1 MPGVAREDRL
11 SSRWMPAPRVLP
23 WLVVLAGACG
33 TPPPPRPSPP
43 PPDAPR
49 PRIAEIDDCA
59 PEDGKPV
66 EPLARKYEGVARH
79 ARCQREVY
87 TIMGR
92 VTVALGQPCEYCH
105 VPDRYPEMT
114 ERKRIANWMAAELVP
129 SLQKHGGGEL
139 WCKDCHAPAGKGRAK
154 ILGNPRGRAQ
164 AIEWMTTHLVEK
176 FDTAR
181 GEALR
186 CTMCHEG
193 NLGSKDW
200 NSKVILTHHLPP
212 IPEHAAIA
220 APDAGVD
227 AASAD
232 VPDAGVP

>member
-1 MPGVAREDRL
+1 
-11 SSRWMPAPRVLP
+11 MPAPRVLP

-33 TPPPPRPSPP
+33 TPPPLRPSPP
-43 PPDAPR
+43 PPGAPL
-49 PRIAEIDDCA
+49 PRVAEIDDCA

-87 TIMGR
+87 TIMGF

-105 VPDRYPEMT
+105 VPERYPEMT

-139 WCKDCHAPAGKGRAK
+139 WCKDCHAPAGEGRAK
-154 ILGNPRGRAQ
+154 ILGNPRSRAQ

-186 CTMCHEG
+186 CKTCHQG
-193 NLGSKDW
+193 NLGTKEWDPR
-200 NSKVILTHHLPP
+200 VILTHHLPP
-212 IPEHAAIA
+212 ATSHPPNASV
-220 APDAGVD
+220 PGVPDVDAG
-227 AASAD
+227 APSPGTGTENTD
-232 VPDAGVP
+232 VPDAGVR